1 MTDSQ
6 RVTWTVVAIQHDM
19 ITKYCSWWP
28 VGNHKKPAIRTDKDQ
43 EAYGEKGHPEDGE
56 KRDFLVEVG
65 FSC

>member
-1 MTDSQ
+1 M
-6 RVTWTVVAIQHDM
+6 QHNM
-19 ITKYCSWWP
+19 ITNYYSQWAI
-28 VGNHKKPAIRTDKDQ
+28 GNPKEDEPAIRTDKDQ